1 LHPHPGFHQQETRS
15 TMITKNQTCSGTFTL
30 RNHNAWIFDDAAEV
44 MFTLVIITDEG
55 NNAIHNKKLS
65 YGID

>member
-1 LHPHPGFHQQETRS
+1 
-15 TMITKNQTCSGTFTL
+15 MITKNQTCSGTFTL

-44 MFTLVIITDEG
+44 MFILVIITDEG